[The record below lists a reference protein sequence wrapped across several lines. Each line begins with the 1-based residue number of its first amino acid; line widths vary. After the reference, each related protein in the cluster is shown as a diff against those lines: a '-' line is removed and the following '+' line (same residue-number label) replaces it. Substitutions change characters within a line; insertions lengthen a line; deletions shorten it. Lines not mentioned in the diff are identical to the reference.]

1 MKSENL
7 RMILEALEQIS
18 TEYFFL
24 MVLYIL
30 EDFVTAMTFYIILM
44 IFAYKCFSLFA
55 AHLTAKRMG
64 DRLGFFWP
72 YSKDEKKQIYEVF
85 KRGLAHSPEYAGPV
99 EHRELEGDGSVQ
111 DGRARRDYQP
121 R

>member
-1 MKSENL
+1 MRSENL

-24 MVLYIL
+24 MILYIL

-72 YSKDEKKQIYEVF
+72 YSKEEKRQIYEVF
-85 KRGLAHSPEYAGPV
+85 KRGLAHSPEYDGTI
-99 EHRELEGDGSVQ
+99 EHRALDGSVQ
-111 DGRARRDYQP
+111 YGRAHRDYQP

>member
-44 IFAYKCFSLFA
+44 IFAYKCFSLIA
-55 AHLTAKRMG
+55 AHLAFKRMG
-64 DRLGFFWP
+64 DQMGYQWP
-72 YSKDEKKQIYEVF
+72 YSKAEKRRIYKVF
-85 KRGLAHSPEYAGPV
+85 ERGIESDQTLSGGAPPSYASG
-99 EHRELEGDGSVQ
+99 
-111 DGRARRDYQP
+111 A
-121 R
+121 